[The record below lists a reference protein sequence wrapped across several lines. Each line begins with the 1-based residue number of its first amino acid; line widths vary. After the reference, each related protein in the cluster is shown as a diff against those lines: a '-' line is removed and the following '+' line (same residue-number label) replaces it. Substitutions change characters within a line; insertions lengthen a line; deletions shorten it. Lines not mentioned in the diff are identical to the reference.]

1 MYNRIMKEKECIIC
15 REQVFLPV
23 ELTCFRC
30 YKSGQISCSSFCRVC
45 RSCAHEYLQLDKST
59 WSRDFLKRCLFCDA
73 RTQMMNLDAMNSY
86 RKDYLLMAEDTY
98 NQHLCPYCHEVRG
111 TQIEIDQHIDRTC
124 PQFYQQCAC
133 GTSLRRED
141 FIFHFSSCSQY
152 DKCQVCNE
160 YILQAEI
167 HEHMIKKH
175 DMIQCLLC
183 DQYVPYRTLNVH
195 VLHICPQRLVACDF
209 CHQEI
214 KISMLEIHFQEHD
227 NALRTRVSVL
237 SNQINTVL
245 EEFRLLNR
253 IRSTRTLV

>member
-111 TQIEIDQHIDRTC
+111 TQIE
-124 PQFYQQCAC
+124 
-133 GTSLRRED
+133 
-141 FIFHFSSCSQY
+141 
-152 DKCQVCNE
+152 KN
-160 YILQAEI
+160 
-167 HEHMIKKH
+167 
-175 DMIQCLLC
+175 
-183 DQYVPYRTLNVH
+183 NVH
-195 VLHICPQRLVACDF
+195 VAYH
-209 CHQEI
+209 
-214 KISMLEIHFQEHD
+214 
-227 NALRTRVSVL
+227 SV
-237 SNQINTVL
+237 
-245 EEFRLLNR
+245 E
-253 IRSTRTLV
+253 RTLYSIFRRVLNTTNVRHAMNIFFRQKYMNT